1 MPTLAGIVV
10 HPQPTRTRAYRY
22 QFTAKHHGADA
33 RAAQWLPSLSLEE
46 EFRVFDE
53 AVFRDIIDEVDRY
66 YGVLQGVDG
75 ELRDLGT
82 WQQQIA
88 EFPRANEGV
97 PWHGYPIWAVN
108 QEAPSNRSGTQ
119 VRPAKEVFAKLQ
131 RAGMI
136 SVQQRKRLYKGN
148 HA

>member
-10 HPQPTRTRAYRY
+10 HRQPTRTRGYRY
-22 QFTAKHHGADA
+22 QFTPKHHGADV

-46 EFRVFDE
+46 EFGVFDE
-53 AVFRDIIDEVDRY
+53 AVFRDIFDDDGRF
-66 YGVLQGVDG
+66 YGVLLGAEGD
-75 ELRDLGT
+75 LLDLGT
-82 WQQQIA
+82 WQQQMA

-108 QEAPSNRSGTQ
+108 QEAPSNRSGPN
-119 VRPAKEVFAKLQ
+119 VRPAKEVFTKLE
-131 RAGMI
+131 RAGLI
-136 SVQQRKRLYKGN
+136 SVQQRKRLYKGD